1 MPISLLYENVH
12 LFHLFNI
19 WGYWRTAHQY
29 AMKCFAVF
37 ILFLEHSEKGFMRCK
52 AHIRHIIYSS
62 LSILSHWD
70 FDHWDLKHLCDILSF
85 PVYLFYLTKFL
96 KLKLY
101 SLFYMLASAT
111 PLSNSVHPKIINELN
126 ILGEK
131 PVLLIYFIHARGT
144 QIVIQP
150 NNNNSKILLW

>member
-1 MPISLLYENVH
+1 
-12 LFHLFNI
+12 
-19 WGYWRTAHQY
+19 
-29 AMKCFAVF
+29 
-37 ILFLEHSEKGFMRCK
+37 
-52 AHIRHIIYSS
+52 
-62 LSILSHWD
+62 
-70 FDHWDLKHLCDILSF
+70 
-85 PVYLFYLTKFL
+85 
-96 KLKLY
+96 
-101 SLFYMLASAT
+101 MLASAT